1 MHRSLLVSCALHGV
15 IVLIVLA
22 TASRRPTT
30 RESAADA
37 VEIAVDAEPAAI
49 QAVPVDVDQQAST
62 GGGGPAHP
70 TDRVLVVQSARAH
83 RPRPMVLRAIAPAP
97 PPVPETPP
105 GLEAPAATEDSP
117 VEVAQGAPAAVQ
129 PGAPGDQPA
138 GGGSGDGTG
147 AGNGLGDGFGD
158 GFGSGDGG
166 KAVSRQLHA
175 RVLGYEAVDVQS
187 RPDAPTI
194 SHDEA
199 TALRT
204 RDSFPRLPES
214 VWPEWR
220 PYIVKLEIC
229 VGTDGRVRD
238 AVLRSSASARLDPVV
253 LAAAKTWQYQ
263 PRLVN
268 GKPAPFCH
276 GVVIKYERW

>member
-1 MHRSLLVSCALHGV
+1 MRRSLLFSCALHGV

-22 TASRRPTT
+22 TTPRRAP
-30 RESAADA
+30 RESAGA
-37 VEIAVDAEPAAI
+37 VEIALDASPAPI
-49 QAVPVDVDQQAST
+49 PAVATDVDVLAHE

-70 TDRVLVVQSARAH
+70 TEPVVVESTRAH
-83 RPRPMVLRAIAPAP
+83 RKGPLATRAIAADSQTAPAP
-97 PPVPETPP
+97 ASGTTAPPTTDD
-105 GLEAPAATEDSP
+105 GL
-117 VEVAQGAPAAVQ
+117 VEVAQGAPAAGP
-129 PGAPGDQPA
+129 PGTPRDQAAGA
-138 GGGSGDGTG
+138 GGGAG

-158 GFGSGDGG
+158 GGG
-166 KAVSRQLHA
+166 ETEMSRELHA
-175 RVLGYEAVDVQS
+175 RVLGNEVMDV
-187 RPDAPTI
+187 RPREGAPTI

-229 VGTDGRVRD
+229 VAEDGRVRE
-238 AVLRSSASARLDPVV
+238 AELRSSASARLDPVV
-253 LAAAKTWQYQ
+253 LAAAKTWQYR
-263 PRLVN
+263 PRLVD

-276 GVVIKYERW
+276 GVVIKYEHW